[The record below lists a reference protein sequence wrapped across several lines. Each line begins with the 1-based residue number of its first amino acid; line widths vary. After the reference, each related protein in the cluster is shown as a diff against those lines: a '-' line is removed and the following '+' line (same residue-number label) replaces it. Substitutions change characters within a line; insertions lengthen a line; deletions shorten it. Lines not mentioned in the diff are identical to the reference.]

1 MGFLLV
7 GPFILPLVWIN
18 PNMSKTR
25 KLAWTVVLSILS
37 YFLVIWTMD
46 SIKKLEEYQR
56 DHSPRL
62 QKEHADKYANK
73 FVAFRT
79 LLEVV

>member
-1 MGFLLV
+1 MGEKIPWYLKKRSIIMGFLLV

-46 SIKKLEEYQR
+46 SIKKLEEYYQ
-56 DHSPRL
+56 
-62 QKEHADKYANK
+62 QMK
-73 FVAFRT
+73 T
-79 LLEVV
+79 LM